1 MNKEN
6 FSPNSRYVVTW
17 RSPDGR
23 LRPANL
29 YVYTLFDDS
38 LIARML
44 DIDGLLH
51 KIPYADIIRIVR
63 QQTVPANM
71 QFRVPTALLEEKNWK
86 DRDIMYHYSSGPGV
100 GK

>member
-6 FSPNSRYVVTW
+6 FSSNSRYVVTW
-17 RSPDGR
+17 RNPEGK

-29 YVYTLFDDS
+29 YIYQLFDDS

-44 DIDGLLH
+44 DADGLLH
-51 KIPYADIIRIVR
+51 KIPYADIVKIVH
-63 QQTVPANM
+63 QQPVPANR
-71 QFRVPTALLEEKNWK
+71 QFRIPAAMLDEKNWK
-86 DRDIMYHYSSGPGV
+86 DRDVMHHYSSAPDQ